1 MNMRIFQDL
10 DAIGGDNNNYLNE
23 RRALNRNHAY
33 RVTYDENINRFRGD
47 NNFNLE
53 ENNGYQIPGNDNES
67 LSNSNSNSNSDSP

>member
-33 RVTYDENINRFRGD
+33 RVNYFT
-47 NNFNLE
+47 NF
-53 ENNGYQIPGNDNES
+53 I
-67 LSNSNSNSNSDSP
+67 